1 MKYFPKILFTF
12 FIACFLLSGCT
23 TFSGREFSQL
33 ANKQFEINKQSC
45 NQWLYRLDQLVKD
58 NDVTDISA
66 SRVAKYPF
74 LRVNRFLASFSSD
87 VDVDPTLFPQWV
99 REMQKLDLD
108 GRGVELKNLSE
119 SALESIGIDRD
130 EILVRTETCSS
141 HLLTDVLSMSP
152 SDLSAR
158 ELREN
163 AKVKDDYDSIKRFV
177 GFYSLLKYPF
187 SKGIEGW
194 HEEAREEFASRRE
207 GEQVSDQLISYAGQR
222 ERVLP
227 RVEVAKLL
235 SKSGRLGHLDLN
247 DSELLSLFATY
258 APVFAVE
265 TSGEYDEIGS
275 LHWGTG
281 KGIGVD
287 VREPVVYTKLERTRF
302 GGEVLPQLVYV
313 AWFTERPKSGVSD
326 MLAGKLDG
334 IVWRVTL
341 SKQGDPLI
349 YDTMHPCG
357 CYHMFFPTQNLVP
370 INAPSKYEEWAFSPG
385 NLPVINEGEQV
396 VITINSRTHY
406 VGNVEVA
413 SEEIKA
419 SVPQI
424 REYELRAYDDL
435 RTLQYADNQF
445 RSIFGSD
452 GLIPGTERGE
462 RFLFWPMGI
471 DSAGAMRQWGSH
483 ATAFL
488 GRRHFDDA
496 DLMQKRFKRTNKQ

>member
-1 MKYFPKILFTF
+1 
-12 FIACFLLSGCT
+12 
-23 TFSGREFSQL
+23 
-33 ANKQFEINKQSC
+33 
-45 NQWLYRLDQLVKD
+45 
-58 NDVTDISA
+58 
-66 SRVAKYPF
+66 
-74 LRVNRFLASFSSD
+74 
-87 VDVDPTLFPQWV
+87 
-99 REMQKLDLD
+99 
-108 GRGVELKNLSE
+108 
-119 SALESIGIDRD
+119 
-130 EILVRTETCSS
+130 
-141 HLLTDVLSMSP
+141 
-152 SDLSAR
+152 
-158 ELREN
+158 
-163 AKVKDDYDSIKRFV
+163 
-177 GFYSLLKYPF
+177 
-187 SKGIEGW
+187 
-194 HEEAREEFASRRE
+194 
-207 GEQVSDQLISYAGQR
+207 
-222 ERVLP
+222 
-227 RVEVAKLL
+227 
-235 SKSGRLGHLDLN
+235 
-247 DSELLSLFATY
+247 
-258 APVFAVE
+258 
-265 TSGEYDEIGS
+265 
-275 LHWGTG
+275 
-281 KGIGVD
+281 
-287 VREPVVYTKLERTRF
+287 
-302 GGEVLPQLVYV
+302 
-313 AWFTERPKSGVSD
+313 